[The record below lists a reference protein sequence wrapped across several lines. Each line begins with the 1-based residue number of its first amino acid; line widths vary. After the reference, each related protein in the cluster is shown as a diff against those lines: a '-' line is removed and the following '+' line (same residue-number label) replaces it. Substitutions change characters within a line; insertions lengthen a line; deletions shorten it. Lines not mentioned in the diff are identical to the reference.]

1 MSVALPGDGG
11 LLRLIDESRI
21 LVCAGSGGVG
31 KTTTA
36 ASLALWGALR
46 GRRAIVLTIDPARRL
61 ADSLGV
67 GPIGNEP
74 CAVPAELLGADTTGS
89 LAAMMLDQQGSW
101 DDLIAR
107 HAPSEAVREQILA
120 NPFYQQLAESFAG
133 SQEYMAV
140 EQLGA
145 LEASGE
151 YDLIVVDTPPTQH
164 ALDFLDAPDRLLA
177 FLDKDIV
184 RWFLPGVSTGWSA
197 FQSMNR
203 SVRFVLDKIEEATGV
218 GVLSQVSD
226 FFSNMGE
233 LFDGFEERVARVT
246 ALLRAEDTAFVLV
259 AGPDEQVL
267 GQAEYLHKAM
277 AEKEMPL
284 RGVVMNR
291 VHEMPRVMAS
301 VAAGEAASAATTAG
315 NEPEPGEPAEAF
327 WSDWAAAA
335 DALSGE
341 RRAGFD
347 NLRANRAGW
356 AARARGDALRIELFR
371 TLLPADVPVVCIPE
385 LVEDIHDIAA
395 LGSLHA
401 FFSGE
406 NSR

>member
-1 MSVALPGDGG
+1 MNDGRGQASG
-11 LLRLIDESRI
+11 LVRLVEESRI
-21 LVCAGSGGVG
+21 IVCAGSGGVG

-36 ASLALWGALR
+36 ASLALLGALR

-74 CAVPAELLGADTTGS
+74 CAVSPDLLGADVTGS

-107 HAPSEAVREQILA
+107 HAPSDAVREQILA

-145 LEASGE
+145 LEASGS

-184 RWFLPGVSTGWSA
+184 RWFLPGVSSGWSA
-197 FQSMNR
+197 IQSMNR
-203 SVRFVLDKIEEATGV
+203 SMRFVLDKIEEATGV
-218 GVLSQVSD
+218 GVLSQVSE
-226 FFSNMGE
+226 FFSGMGE

-267 GQAEYLHKAM
+267 DQAEYLHKAM

-291 VHEMPRVMAS
+291 VHEAPAGRIPSTDPGASGSEGAREAFWANWSAAVES
-301 VAAGEAASAATTAG
+301 VAAGHR
-315 NEPEPGEPAEAF
+315 EAF
-327 WSDWAAAA
+327 D
-335 DALSGE
+335 E
-341 RRAGFD
+341 
-347 NLRANRAGW
+347 LRAHEAGW
-356 AARARGDALRIELFR
+356 TARARGDALRIELFR
-371 TLLPADVPVVCIPE
+371 TLLPGDVPLVRIPE
-385 LVEDIHDIAA
+385 LEADIHDVAG
-395 LGSLHA
+395 LRSLHP
-401 FFSGE
+401 FFSAE
-406 NSR
+406 DSR